1 MVTKQELL
9 KEITVLERKVENFE
23 IGINEYI
30 EKNDNALNTLI
41 NTNLKLKS
49 NQKIEVETLVEMINA
64 FNTHIKILNLEK
76 KILKIKLGV

>member
-1 MVTKQELL
+1 MVTKQDLR

>member
-1 MVTKQELL
+1 MVTKQDLR
-9 KEITVLERKVENFE
+9 KEITVLERKIENSE